1 MQSFKNIGKTIL
13 VKANKGGV
21 GKSWITLQLA
31 HKAAIDGNK
40 VIIITSD
47 SQNNILDFSGNGS
60 LTPLGLDEWLKSGNG
75 GFTEL
80 RKNLYYIP
88 FHSSML
94 PEELEVR
101 FESFID
107 VLKDE
112 YDYIFID
119 STPVLNLDK
128 KFIELAD
135 EVVIPTFL
143 DQVTMS
149 SISTL
154 MEQIQPKSKVKAI
167 IPNRAGRTKLE
178 KEYYSLLKEIV
189 SYAPSIFLSVPIK
202 QSSFISKSIDEG
214 KTIWEYRA
222 KEAVTLQELF
232 LQVLEVL

>member
-1 MQSFKNIGKTIL
+1 MSRVVLI
-13 VKANKGGV
+13 KANKGWV

-31 HKAAIDGNK
+31 HKAALDGSK

-60 LTPLGLDEWLKSGNG
+60 LTPLGLDEWLTGGHG

-88 FHSSML
+88 FNSAML

-101 FESFID
+101 FESFVN
-107 VLKDE
+107 VLKGE
-112 YDYIFID
+112 FDYIFID

-128 KFIELAD
+128 KFIDLAD

-143 DQVTMS
+143 DQVTLG
-149 SISTL
+149 SIIAL
-154 MEQIQPKSKVKAI
+154 MEQITPRNKVKAI
-167 IPNRAGRTKLE
+167 IPNRVGRNKIE
-178 KEYYSLLKEIV
+178 KEYYKNLKDIV
-189 SYAPSIFLSVPIK
+189 SQSIFLSVPIK
-202 QSSFISKSIDEG
+202 QSSFISKAIDNG
-214 KTIWEYRA
+214 KTIWEYNA
-222 KEAVTLQELF
+222 KEAKALQELF

>member
-47 SQNNILDFSGNGS
+47 SQNNILDFSGCGS
-60 LTPLGLDEWLKSGNG
+60 LTPLGLDEWLTGGNG

-88 FHSSML
+88 FNSAML

-101 FESFID
+101 FESFVN
-107 VLKDE
+107 VLKE
-112 YDYIFID
+112 EFDYIFID
-119 STPVLNLDK
+119 STPVLNLDR

-143 DQVTMS
+143 DNVTIG
-149 SISTL
+149 SIVTL
-154 MEQIQPKSKVKAI
+154 MEQIEPRNKVKAI
-167 IPNRAGRTKLE
+167 IPNRVGRNKIE
-178 KEYYSLLKEIV
+178 KEYYK
-189 SYAPSIFLSVPIK
+189 
-202 QSSFISKSIDEG
+202 
-214 KTIWEYRA
+214 
-222 KEAVTLQELF
+222 
-232 LQVLEVL
+232 